1 MNNKSKGIICYYQAK
16 GTGKTY
22 YELNKTAKQINDNF
36 DNVVKVLII
45 HSLAL
50 LFEAIAIIF
59 IIFK

>member
-1 MNNKSKGIICYYQAK
+1 MINDLI
-16 GTGKTY
+16 
-22 YELNKTAKQINDNF
+22 KQINDNF
-36 DNVVKVLII
+36 DNVVKILII

>member
-1 MNNKSKGIICYYQAK
+1 MKLKKLNMAIKMKNK
-16 GTGKTY
+16 
-22 YELNKTAKQINDNF
+22 NVNQINDNF
-36 DNVVKVLII
+36 DIVVKVLII